1 MTDEGKCLTSP
12 NLLGLTVTL
21 VRGNEIPLLL
31 VRYLRMN
38 VRVTWFTVR
47 LSNAVMEMRWPSS

>member
-38 VRVTWFTVR
+38 VRVKWFTVR
-47 LSNAVMEMRWPSS
+47 LSNVVMEIIWPSS